1 MDPFSLIALYIQRPL
16 AIDEDAAETLM
27 PPMPLLTDPDA
38 DAGGVYRRIDD
49 AHPLHVAVH
58 AGGTFSIYVIIPLD
72 HLMMSCDVVIL
83 RHDPPSPHT
92 TTQGV
97 LLLIPRINHQCFD
110 ISIEISFVGISRTL
124 WSDGLVRRGQQRVFA
139 EIEVKKKGADVTDS
153 KMLKAQPL
161 FLFNGFQKVLHQE
174 TEPFPVPSNSGN
186 HIHMPFSFFI
196 TTNADGDG
204 LPITFKSAT
213 ASVSYAIRAKIM
225 YTQPGHHGLA
235 TVTHSV
241 PIQVHPPWI
250 AAPPPPTPL
259 LGPSEDG
266 TRLVVDSLGSYQG
279 RANLVPSSSSRVN
292 GATSLDE
299 TLDLNSASQSGG
311 NEDAYLRPRVLN
323 NLIERKIAAS
333 LKSVDGFDEGYS
345 RSSVDSLRTFSSV
358 GGVGGVGV
366 DMARGYSAGVLDVRR
381 GSGATLDVGIGI
393 SILGR
398 SMSEASH
405 LPVAQY
411 RDLDPQSDGNNATSR
426 RNLDPIQDV
435 EGGEIG
441 FEEAESIAAIPRTP
455 PMEYAEKDPLAGINL
470 DPLTITPFP
479 EVTLSLNENFQ
490 PCVIEPESMISQNL
504 NSSQHNTIDD
514 ARVPHPS
521 ARNSEAVDQPHLNPT
536 SLPTTPPT
544 SPPTSATFLPS
555 RSANSMLKKLFRRV
569 ERAIGNNGSQSPG
582 GSTSTTDTSQVPTVA
597 SLTTNP
603 IRPPAHPPVRASID
617 SSADYSLRSNSP
629 AESLLE
635 YLSAPINDIPRF
647 RVILPCTMVGPG
659 SRVPIDIAIQ
669 SVPHGQVVAGIEVIL
684 IAQVTC
690 TAFGHTHDELIEL
703 ASVRE
708 HGDGVVF
715 ESPGFL
721 FKKRM
726 WIQVPDADELKQYG
740 VKFKVPLI
748 ELNHRVR
755 KECVSV

>member
-1 MDPFSLIALYIQRPL
+1 M
-16 AIDEDAAETLM
+16 
-27 PPMPLLTDPDA
+27 LL
-38 DAGGVYRRIDD
+38 
-49 AHPLHVAVH
+49 
-58 AGGTFSIYVIIPLD
+58 
-72 HLMMSCDVVIL
+72 
-83 RHDPPSPHT
+83 
-92 TTQGV
+92 
-97 LLLIPRINHQCFD
+97 
-110 ISIEISFVGISRTL
+110 
-124 WSDGLVRRGQQRVFA
+124 
-139 EIEVKKKGADVTDS
+139 
-153 KMLKAQPL
+153 
-161 FLFNGFQKVLHQE
+161 NG
-174 TEPFPVPSNSGN
+174 SN

-196 TTNADGDG
+196 TTTADGDG

-213 ASVSYAIRAKIM
+213 ASVSYAIKAKIM

-235 TVTHSV
+235 TETHSA

-279 RANLVPSSSSRVN
+279 RANLVPSSSRVN
-292 GATSLDE
+292 NEG
-299 TLDLNSASQSGG
+299 LDLNPACQSGG
-311 NEDAYLRPRVLN
+311 NEDVYLRPRVLN

-333 LKSVDGFDEGYS
+333 LRSVDGFDEGYS
-345 RSSVDSLRTFSSV
+345 RSSVDSQRTFSSV
-358 GGVGGVGV
+358 GGAV

-381 GSGATLDVGIGI
+381 GSGADIGNGI

-405 LPVAQY
+405 LHVAQY
-411 RDLDPQSDGNNATSR
+411 RDLDPQSDGNNISR
-426 RNLDPIQDV
+426 RNLATIQDV
-435 EGGEIG
+435 DEGGEIG
-441 FEEAESIAAIPRTP
+441 FEEAESTAAIPRTP
-455 PMEYAEKDPLAGINL
+455 PMEYAEKDPLAGFNL
-470 DPLTITPFP
+470 DTLTITPFP
-479 EVTLSLNENFQ
+479 EVSSSLNENFQ
-490 PCVIEPESMISQNL
+490 GRVNHLEPESMMPQDL
-504 NSSQHNTIDD
+504 HRSQHTTIDD
-514 ARVPHPS
+514 ARVSHPS
-521 ARNSEAVDQPHLNPT
+521 AGNSEVVDEPHLNPT
-536 SLPTTPPT
+536 TPPTTPPT

-555 RSANSMLKKLFRRV
+555 RSANTMLKKLFRRV
-569 ERAIGNNGSQSPG
+569 ERAMGNNGSQSPR
-582 GSTSTTDTSQVPTVA
+582 GSTTTDTSQVPTVA

-617 SSADYSLRSNSP
+617 SSADYSVRSNSP

-659 SRVPIDIAIQ
+659 SRVPIDVAIQ

-708 HGDGVVF
+708 HGEGV

-721 FKKRM
+721 FKKRV
-726 WIQVPDADELKQYG
+726 WIQVPESDELKQYG

-755 KECVSV
+755 TGVCVPLYCQSMMCKPTVRFLDR

>member
-1 MDPFSLIALYIQRPL
+1 MDPFSLVALYVQRPL
-16 AIDEDAAETLM
+16 AAGEDAAETLM
-27 PPMPLLTDPDA
+27 PPMPLLPDA
-38 DAGGVYRRIDD
+38 EPGAVYRRIDD

-58 AGGTFSIYVIIPLD
+58 AGGTFNIY
-72 HLMMSCDVVIL
+72 
-83 RHDPPSPHT
+83 
-92 TTQGV
+92 GV
-97 LLLIPRINHQCFD
+97 LLLTPRINHQCFD

-124 WSDGLVRRGQQRVFA
+124 WSDGL
-139 EIEVKKKGADVTDS
+139 KD
-153 KMLKAQPL
+153 
-161 FLFNGFQKVLHQE
+161 LHQV
-174 TEPFPVPSNSGN
+174 TEPFPVPSNGSN

-196 TTNADGDG
+196 TTTADGDG
-204 LPITFKSAT
+204 LPITFKSET
-213 ASVSYAIRAKIM
+213 ASVSYAIKAKIM

-235 TVTHSV
+235 TATHSA
-241 PIQVHPPWI
+241 PTQVHPPWI

-279 RANLVPSSSSRVN
+279 RANLVPSSSRVN
-292 GATSLDE
+292 GATSLNE
-299 TLDLNSASQSGG
+299 GLDLNPACQSGG
-311 NEDAYLRPRVLN
+311 NEDVYLRPRVLN

-333 LKSVDGFDEGYS
+333 LRSVDGFVEGYS
-345 RSSVDSLRTFSSV
+345 RSSVDSQRTFSSV
-358 GGVGGVGV
+358 GGAV
-366 DMARGYSAGVLDVRR
+366 DMARGYSASVLDVRR
-381 GSGATLDVGIGI
+381 GSGATLDVGNGI

-405 LPVAQY
+405 LHVVQY
-411 RDLDPQSDGNNATSR
+411 RDLHPQSDGNNISRCNLAT
-426 RNLDPIQDV
+426 IQDV
-435 EGGEIG
+435 DEGGQIG
-441 FEEAESIAAIPRTP
+441 FEEAESTAAIPRTP
-455 PMEYAEKDPLAGINL
+455 PMEYAEKDPLAGFNL
-470 DPLTITPFP
+470 YALTITPFP
-479 EVTLSLNENFQ
+479 EVTSSLNENFQ
-490 PCVIEPESMISQNL
+490 GRVNHLEPESMMPQDL
-504 NSSQHNTIDD
+504 HSSQHNTMDN
-514 ARVPHPS
+514 ARVSHPS
-521 ARNSEAVDQPHLNPT
+521 AGNSEVVDEPYLNATTP
-536 SLPTTPPT
+536 PTTPPT

-569 ERAIGNNGSQSPG
+569 ERAIGNNGSQSPR
-582 GSTSTTDTSQVPTVA
+582 GSTTTDTSQVPTVA

-617 SSADYSLRSNSP
+617 SSADYSVRSNSP

-708 HGDGVVF
+708 HGDGV

-755 KECVSV
+755 TGVLYGYIASTRCVYQPSDFSTDDHKPAHDAKEARR